1 MGVQF
6 WWFYDV
12 IAVATILICLFITV
26 KRGFL
31 KAAVSLLGYVLA
43 LFIALSLSS
52 SIGSSIYSKSVR
64 ESNVKKMDQ
73 ALSENEFSEELAK
86 YLESQGYNVKVDRD
100 KLTGIYIKGEDVDE
114 NIYNYLNNING
125 RKVESE
131 EGIFYNKLHEGYAT
145 VMSGL
150 VSKHLSEYSAECA
163 AKEIREHPTKFYG
176 FMKLMDEPDSRRAPA
191 EFIVD
196 NYLKAPYVSII
207 KLITLIVMLII
218 FLVLTII
225 ISTTAGKNDK
235 MEPSIVTHV
244 ICGLIG
250 IFKGA
255 VFVFLIAVMVRLY
268 VVFGSNKMLF
278 FNHEAIDKTFI
289 FKYIYDIVKGI

>member
-12 IAVATILICLFITV
+12 IAVATVLICLFITV
-26 KRGFL
+26 KRGFF

-52 SIGSSIYSKSVR
+52 SISSSIYDKSIR

-73 ALSENEFSEELAK
+73 ALSESEFTEELAK
-86 YLESQGYNVKVDRD
+86 FLESQGYNIKVDTD
-100 KLTGIYIKGEDVDE
+100 KLYGIYVTGEDVDS
-114 NIYNYLNNING
+114 NIYQYVNNING
-125 RKVESE
+125 RKVDE
-131 EGIFYNKLHEGYAT
+131 EAIFYNKLHEGYAT
-145 VMSGL
+145 IMSGF
-150 VSKHLSEYSAECA
+150 VSKHLSEYSAEYA
-163 AKEIREHPTKFYG
+163 AEEIRKDPTKIYE
-176 FMKLMDEPDSRRAPA
+176 FMKLMDEPDSRRLPA
-191 EFIVD
+191 EFVVD
-196 NYLKAPYVSII
+196 NYLKTPYVSVI

-235 MEPSIVTHV
+235 MEPSLVTHV
-244 ICGLIG
+244 ISGLIG
-250 IFKGA
+250 LFKGA
-255 VFVFLIAVMVRLY
+255 VMVFLIAVMVRLY

-278 FNHEAIDKTFI
+278 FNHEAIDNTYI
-289 FKYIYDIVKGI
+289 FKYVYDFVKSM